1 MTTDCLD
8 TFTERSTIPVVLS
21 FFDENDDPV
30 VPDSA
35 TYRVD
40 DEKNRT
46 NIVPTTSLSGL
57 STTKTI
63 VITSDQNYIIKSRA
77 ESEIRT
83 VTVEFDYESE
93 NGPAHGTAEYKYKLV
108 NLYGVVDVP
117 SASLSPSASAS
128 PSV

>member
-30 VPDSA
+30 TPDSA

-40 DEKNRT
+40 DEKNKT
-46 NIVPTTSLSGL
+46 NIVPTTALSGL
-57 STTKTI
+57 SMTKTI

-77 ESEIRT
+77 QEEIRT
-83 VTVEFDYESE
+83 VTVEFDYTSE
-93 NGPAHGTAEYKYKLV
+93 NGPAHGTAQYKYKLV

-117 SASLSPSASAS
+117 SASLSPSASVS